1 MLKLVALVA
10 LFAGFCWVGTHLQLG
25 PHTLFGHLRAIAQT
39 KESQEL
45 FDGTRA
51 SAQPLVDDVRRRI
64 AGVPAPAKEKDPA
77 VPVEETDDAPEH
89 KIGQSRGEVARADE
103 AKPGKLEDAKPG
115 RLEDAKPGRL
125 EDAKPGKLEDAKSG
139 KSDVAKL
146 DKPKGGPAQETLTP
160 SERRRLRRLISA
172 AEGASARQ

>member
-25 PHTLFGHLRAIAQT
+25 QHTLFGHLRAIAQT

-64 AGVPAPAKEKDPA
+64 AGVPAPAKEPA
-77 VPVEETDDAPEH
+77 APVEESRRRARAQDRTEQ
-89 KIGQSRGEVARADE
+89 GRGREGRRGEAGEV
-103 AKPGKLEDAKPG
+103 
-115 RLEDAKPGRL
+115 
-125 EDAKPGKLEDAKSG
+125 
-139 KSDVAKL
+139 
-146 DKPKGGPAQETLTP
+146 
-160 SERRRLRRLISA
+160 
-172 AEGASARQ
+172 

>member
-25 PHTLFGHLRAIAQT
+25 QHTLFGHLRAIAQT

-64 AGVPAPAKEKDPA
+64 AGVPAAPAKEPA
-77 VPVEETDDAPEH
+77 APSVEEADDVPAHKTEKSKGELAKSEDTD
-89 KIGQSRGEVARADE
+89 S
-103 AKPGKLEDAKPG
+103 AKPDSAKP
-115 RLEDAKPGRL
+115 DSTKPDSTKPDKAKR
-125 EDAKPGKLEDAKSG
+125 A
-139 KSDVAKL
+139 
-146 DKPKGGPAQETLTP
+146 PAQETLTA
-160 SERRRLRRLISA
+160 SERRHLRRLISA

>member
-45 FDGTRA
+45 LDGTRE
-51 SAQPLVDDVRRRI
+51 SAKPLVDDVRRRI
-64 AGVPAPAKEKDPA
+64 AGVPASTKPAPPTEEAKSSTDSSKPEPPKEAKP
-77 VPVEETDDAPEH
+77 TDDAKPSSKDELAH
-89 KIGQSRGEVARADE
+89 AAHRRPDRGPDGAR
-103 AKPGKLEDAKPG
+103 P
-115 RLEDAKPGRL
+115 
-125 EDAKPGKLEDAKSG
+125 
-139 KSDVAKL
+139 
-146 DKPKGGPAQETLTP
+146 QESLTA
-160 SERRRLRRLISA
+160 SERHRLRRLISS

>member
-1 MLKLVALVA
+1 MLKLVAFVA

-64 AGVPAPAKEKDPA
+64 AGVPAKAKEKDPA
-77 VPVEETDDAPEH
+77 APVEETDDAPEH
-89 KIGQSRGEVARADE
+89 ETGPNKGEVAKADE
-103 AKPGKLEDAKPG
+103 GKSGKSEDAQPGKSEDAKP
-115 RLEDAKPGRL
+115 
-125 EDAKPGKLEDAKSG
+125 G

>member
-25 PHTLFGHLRAIAQT
+25 QHTLFGHLRAIAQT

-64 AGVPAPAKEKDPA
+64 AGVPAPAKEPGS
-77 VPVEETDDAPEH
+77 PVEETDDAPEH
-89 KIGQSRGEVARADE
+89 KTGQIAKAEE
-103 AKPGKLEDAKPG
+103 AKPGKSEVAKAG
-115 RLEDAKPGRL
+115 KS
-125 EDAKPGKLEDAKSG
+125 EDAKPGKSEDAKPSDAAKSG

-146 DKPKGGPAQETLTP
+146 EKPKGPAQETLTP

>member
-25 PHTLFGHLRAIAQT
+25 QHTLFGHLRAIAQT

-64 AGVPAPAKEKDPA
+64 AGVPAPAKEPA

-89 KIGQSRGEVARADE
+89 KTGQNKGEVAKDE
-103 AKPGKLEDAKPG
+103 QAKPGKAEQAKPS
-115 RLEDAKPGRL
+115 DA
-125 EDAKPGKLEDAKSG
+125 AKSG

-146 DKPKGGPAQETLTP
+146 DKPKAPAQETLTP

>member
-51 SAQPLVDDVRRRI
+51 SAGPLVDDVRRRI
-64 AGVPAPAKEKDPA
+64 AGVPAPAKAPA
-77 VPVEETDDAPEH
+77 VEEADDAPTDPKAKVANGELA
-89 KIGQSRGEVARADE
+89 KAEDAKPDKVTADKAKPESTKPESTKPDSTTPDSTKPEPTRAEVARA
-103 AKPGKLEDAKPG
+103 ARR
-115 RLEDAKPGRL
+115 RLA
-125 EDAKPGKLEDAKSG
+125 
-139 KSDVAKL
+139 
-146 DKPKGGPAQETLTP
+146 GGPAQETLTP
-160 SERRRLRRLISA
+160 AERRHLRRLISS

>member
-25 PHTLFGHLRAIAQT
+25 QQTLFGHLRAIAQT

-64 AGVPAPAKEKDPA
+64 AGVPAPAKDPA
-77 VPVEETDDAPEH
+77 VPVEETDDAPAH
-89 KIGQSRGEVARADE
+89 KTGQNKGEVAKAEE
-103 AKPGKLEDAKPG
+103 AKPGKAE
-115 RLEDAKPGRL
+115 E
-125 EDAKPGKLEDAKSG
+125 AKPGKAEEAKPGKSEQAKASDAAKSG

-146 DKPKGGPAQETLTP
+146 EKPKGPAQETLTP

>member
-25 PHTLFGHLRAIAQT
+25 QHTLFGHLRAIAQT

-64 AGVPAPAKEKDPA
+64 AGAPATNAKEPA
-77 VPVEETDDAPEH
+77 AQPVEETDDPPDH
-89 KIGQSRGEVARADE
+89 KTDHNKVEQKKGELAKSEDADS
-103 AKPGKLEDAKPG
+103 AKPVSTKPDSTKPDSAKP
-115 RLEDAKPGRL
+115 DSTKP
-125 EDAKPGKLEDAKSG
+125 
-139 KSDVAKL
+139 
-146 DKPKGGPAQETLTP
+146 DKARRGLAQETLTP
-160 SERRRLRRLISA
+160 SERRHLRRVISA

>member
-64 AGVPAPAKEKDPA
+64 AGVPGKKEPAEA
-77 VPVEETDDAPEH
+77 TDDSPTH
-89 KIGQSRGEVARADE
+89 KQGEVANADE
-103 AKPGKLEDAKPG
+103 EKPGKSATDSTKPDPAKT
-115 RLEDAKPGRL
+115 EKTKS
-125 EDAKPGKLEDAKSG
+125 ESAKSD
-139 KSDVAKL
+139 STEDRFAHADHHPAKG
-146 DKPKGGPAQETLTP
+146 GGPAQETLTP
-160 SERRRLRRLISA
+160 SERRRLRRLISS